1 MQLTGR
7 AAQLCCWLLL
17 TLNTPLGSC
26 LSLRNTSSNASNGTA
41 NGTAAN
47 VTTIVITTMLTAATN
62 VGDTQLQV
70 ESEAGFQ
77 AGMEIT
83 IDPGTP
89 NEEASVISGFGSILL
104 QSPLLF
110 PHIAG
115 STVQAVVSTGP
126 TPPPY
131 RGPTPQ
137 TDMQAWALSMEG
149 TLASMQSK
157 LAEKVIMNMPS
168 LKAKK
173 ALRESR
179 ELYEQGLM
187 HAEKTTEALK
197 ETAKL
202 KQQLQ
207 RMQDAQARAL
217 KAAEKQLNDGL
228 PGYPKLPDGSDFI
241 PPTVAI
247 SHVSAGAR
255 ARGPLAN
262 VPLSVPG
269 VTVR

>member
-1 MQLTGR
+1 
-7 AAQLCCWLLL
+7 
-17 TLNTPLGSC
+17 
-26 LSLRNTSSNASNGTA
+26 LRNTSNASNGT

-47 VTTIVITTMLTAATN
+47 VTTIVITTTLTAATN

-77 AGMEIT
+77 VGMQVT

-89 NEEASVISGFGSILL
+89 NEEASIISGFGSIML

-115 STVQAVVSTGP
+115 STVQTVVSSGP

-137 TDMQAWALSMEG
+137 TDMQAWALSIEG

-179 ELYEQGLM
+179 ELYEAGLM
-187 HAEKTTEALK
+187 HAEKTTQALK

-202 KQQLQ
+202 KGDLQ
-207 RMQDAQARAL
+207 RMQETQARAL

-255 ARGPLAN
+255 ARGPLPYA
-262 VPLSVPG
+262 PLSVPG